1 MTNTVDDVA
10 SSKRRPSKS
19 KRYRQNKAQRD
30 ARAARSLR
38 AGEATAIARGER
50 SAHAPEPDAKGGDDT
65 KGASGAGAGRGATGR
80 KGKRKSPYT
89 IPGQRAVVL
98 AFMFTLVSAATLL
111 LAPIQVPRDV
121 PPDDPRV
128 EEEVAEDG
136 INDDGTV
143 TIFDEG
149 KLVEE
154 ESTPVAALVL
164 LAPIAIT
171 GAAVWFT
178 KKPQRSTA
186 WSIAMVALAGYVF
199 FVGSYAVISLPS
211 LVALAVGGFQSRRDE
226 NKGRV
231 AEIRAQREARKAAK
245 ADRGTVIDAEATE
258 ETGDDELA
266 DDEEMTGADATD
278 DASENEN
285 LDDDIVQRSDRDA

>member
-1 MTNTVDDVA
+1 MERGTATNTVDDVA

-50 SAHAPEPDAKGGDDT
+50 SAHVPETGAEGGDDPT
-65 KGASGAGAGRGATGR
+65 GATRNAATGGKVR

-111 LAPIQVPRDV
+111 LAPIQVPQDV
-121 PPDDPRV
+121 PADDPRV
-128 EEEVAEDG
+128 EEEDDV
-136 INDDGTV
+136 NDDGTV
-143 TIFDEG
+143 TIFEDG

-154 ESTPVAALVL
+154 ESAPVAALVL

-171 GAAVWFT
+171 GTAVWFT

-199 FVGSYAVISLPS
+199 FVGSYAIISLPS

-226 NKGRV
+226 NKDRV

-245 ADRGTVIDAEATE
+245 AGRGAVIDADATE
-258 ETGDDELA
+258 DTDDDLAADGDEVTEA
-266 DDEEMTGADATD
+266 DDHEHVA
-278 DASENEN
+278 
-285 LDDDIVQRSDRDA
+285 DDDTVQRADRDT

>member
-1 MTNTVDDVA
+1 MA

-50 SAHAPEPDAKGGDDT
+50 SAHVPEADADGGDDT
-65 KGASGAGAGRGATGR
+65 NGAAASGAAAEKGAGRGATAR
-80 KGKRKSPYT
+80 RGKRKSPYT

-128 EEEVAEDG
+128 EEEEVDEDDV
-136 INDDGTV
+136 NDDGTV
-143 TIFDEG
+143 TILEEG
-149 KLVEE
+149 KLIEE
-154 ESTPVAALVL
+154 EPAPVAALVL

-171 GAAVWFT
+171 GAALWFT

-199 FVGSYAVISLPS
+199 FVGSYAIISLPS

-226 NKGRV
+226 NKERV

-245 ADRGTVIDAEATE
+245 AGRGTVIDVEATE
-258 ETGDDELA
+258 DG
-266 DDEEMTGADATD
+266 
-278 DASENEN
+278 
-285 LDDDIVQRSDRDA
+285 SDRDT

>member
-1 MTNTVDDVA
+1 MA

-19 KRYRQNKAQRD
+19 KRYRQNKAVRD
-30 ARAARSLR
+30 ARAARSAR

-50 SAHAPEPDAKGGDDT
+50 SVAPHEADAPDQ
-65 KGASGAGAGRGATGR
+65 ASAETAPDGKRR
-80 KGKRKSPYT
+80 RSGKRKSPYT
-89 IPGQRAVVL
+89 VPGQRAVVL

-128 EEEVAEDG
+128 EEEVEEGDR
-136 INDDGTV
+136 NDDGTV
-143 TIFDEG
+143 TIFEDG

-154 ESTPVAALVL
+154 ESAATAALVL

-178 KKPQRSTA
+178 KRPQRSTA

-199 FVGSYAVISLPS
+199 FVGSYAIISLPS
-211 LVALAVGGFQSRRDE
+211 LIALAVGGFQSRRDE
-226 NKGRV
+226 NKDRV

-245 ADRGTVIDAEATE
+245 AGRGTVIDVEATE
-258 ETGDDELA
+258 V
-266 DDEEMTGADATD
+266 TD
-278 DASENEN
+278 DDAVDQPTE
-285 LDDDIVQRSDRDA
+285 RDA

>member
-1 MTNTVDDVA
+1 MA

-50 SAHAPEPDAKGGDDT
+50 AAHAPEPGVTGGGDT
-65 KGASGAGAGRGATGR
+65 KGADTGKGRDGTPR

-128 EEEVAEDG
+128 EEEVDEDD

-143 TIFDEG
+143 TIFEEG

-154 ESTPVAALVL
+154 ESAPVAALVL
-164 LAPIAIT
+164 FAPIAIT

-199 FVGSYAVISLPS
+199 FVGSYAIISLPS

-226 NKGRV
+226 NKDRV

-245 ADRGTVIDAEATE
+245 ARGGTVIDAEATE
-258 ETGDDELA
+258 TTAEIE
-266 DDEEMTGADATD
+266 
-278 DASENEN
+278 
-285 LDDDIVQRSDRDA
+285 DDDTAVDDDTAQRSDRDA

>member
-1 MTNTVDDVA
+1 MA

-19 KRYRQNKAQRD
+19 KRYRQNKAVRD
-30 ARAARSLR
+30 ARAARSAR

-50 SAHAPEPDAKGGDDT
+50 AVAPHEADAPDQ
-65 KGASGAGAGRGATGR
+65 AGAATGAKTAPGGKR
-80 KGKRKSPYT
+80 GRSGKRKSPYT
-89 IPGQRAVVL
+89 VPGQRAVVL

-128 EEEVAEDG
+128 EEEVEVGDR
-136 INDDGTV
+136 NDDGTV
-143 TIFDEG
+143 TIFEDG

-154 ESTPVAALVL
+154 ESAATAALVL

-178 KKPQRSTA
+178 KRPQRSTA

-199 FVGSYAVISLPS
+199 FVGSYAIISLPS
-211 LVALAVGGFQSRRDE
+211 LIALAVGGFQSRRDE
-226 NKGRV
+226 NKDRV

-245 ADRGTVIDAEATE
+245 ASRGTVIDVAATE
-258 ETGDDELA
+258 VA
-266 DDEEMTGADATD
+266 DDDAVDQPT
-278 DASENEN
+278 E
-285 LDDDIVQRSDRDA
+285 RDA